1 MKYIYDFFLLKC
13 KIIYISSE
21 LKIKNKK
28 CFNFKWQKWKK
39 FKINE
44 NTEGAAVHLIYWSC
58 ETINKFLLS
67 NSIKMFLFN
76 KFDTIFSW
84 QIRNKIVSCME
95 Q

>member
-1 MKYIYDFFLLKC
+1 M
-13 KIIYISSE
+13 
-21 LKIKNKK
+21 KIKNKK

-44 NTEGAAVHLIYWSC
+44 NTEGGAAVHLIYWSC

-76 KFDTIFSW
+76 KFDTILSW
-84 QIRNKIVSCME
+84 QILNKIVSCME